1 MAGVQLTKVKGL
13 PMKKLFIF
21 LLGAVLL
28 NAREFIG
35 KVPLVEHAKEVHFT
49 GSRLISPELL
59 HNILHYQ
66 TWGELFVYLQV
77 HWFRLL
83 FAIILIGVIVVFAI
97 HYMII
102 GAKVFNENCPCVLVY
117 PMFQRVVHWIAAFS
131 FVLIIP
137 TGLIMMFG
145 KYLGGGEFVRI
156 SRHIHAIGT
165 VIFIIIFIPLFYIWI
180 REMIIS
186 FRDDTKWI
194 FMLGGYLNKKHIK
207 VPAGKFNFGQ
217 KMWFWMAI
225 LGGFVMIVTGGAM
238 YFQDFNFA
246 ILNKLNLDQIDLLR
260 ISAIAHNFAGM
271 AILALFITHLYMSLF
286 AIKGSLQSMITGYKS
301 VHELKYLHSSYYKKL
316 LTKKFIS
323 EDYQED

>member
-1 MAGVQLTKVKGL
+1 MKKVLLLCFSLLGLYARELIGMVPLASQNLGVQN
-13 PMKKLFIF
+13 
-21 LLGAVLL
+21 GA
-28 NAREFIG
+28 
-35 KVPLVEHAKEVHFT
+35 
-49 GSRLISPELL
+49 SRLNSSELV
-59 HNILHYQ
+59 HNILYYQ
-66 TWGELFVYLQV
+66 NYGELFTYLQS

-83 FAIILIGVIVVFAI
+83 FAIILIGVIMVFAI
-97 HYMII
+97 HYIII

-117 PMFQRVVHWIAAFS
+117 PLFQRIVHWIAALS

-137 TGLIMMFG
+137 TGLIMIFG

-165 VIFIIIFIPLFYIWI
+165 VVFIIIFIPLFYIWI
-180 REMIIS
+180 REMLIS
-186 FRDDTKWI
+186 FRDDTKWLFI
-194 FMLGGYLNKKHIK
+194 AGGYLKKKHIK

-217 KMWFWMAI
+217 KMWFWLAI
-225 LGGFVMIVTGGAM
+225 LGGFIMIVTGGAM

-246 ILNKLNLDQIDLLR
+246 ILHQLKLDQIDLLR
-260 ISAIAHNFAGM
+260 ISAIVHNFMGM

-316 LTKKFIS
+316 LTKGFIS
-323 EDYQED
+323 KDYDED